1 MAHYDCTKCG
11 HPMGLNPS
19 HCDVCIYNANENLLP
34 DPTITEEHT
43 GGSAGYY
50 RVSVRNPTT
59 IPTSYKAEC
68 NDIIESL
75 EMTFAEGNVFKAIW
89 RSAAAR
95 QGKEKKGNNSVYD
108 AEKMVFFSER
118 ILSASKED

>member
-11 HPMGLNPS
+11 NPMGLSPK
-19 HCDVCIYNANENLLP
+19 HCEVCKLDKALLS
-34 DPTITEEHT
+34 PTVEHT
-43 GGSAGYY
+43 GGSSNYY
-50 RVSVRNPTT
+50 RVSVKNPTT

-75 EMTFAEGNVFKAIW
+75 EMTFAEGNVFKAVW

-95 QGKEKKGNNSVYD
+95 QGREKRGNHNVYD

-118 ILSASKED
+118 ILVSSKED